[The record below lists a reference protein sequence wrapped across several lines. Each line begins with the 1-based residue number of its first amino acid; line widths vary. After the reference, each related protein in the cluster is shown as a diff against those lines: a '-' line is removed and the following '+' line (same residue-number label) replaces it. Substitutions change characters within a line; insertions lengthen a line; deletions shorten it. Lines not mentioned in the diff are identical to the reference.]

1 MSVCYAAFVPE
12 LHYDDD
18 DENYVGGL
26 FWDGRS
32 PSLQDQAGIPLLNP
46 VEMGNRDKQM
56 VAEKVK
62 RTPYYNRIVQIYG
75 ETEHADSLFAH
86 VTDALAAYQ
95 ASRRSIPLHPSMM
108 RIKRKLSADRT
119 GSERQ
124 GTVQR

>member
-62 RTPYYNRIVQIYG
+62 RTPYYDRIVQIYG
-75 ETEHADSLFAH
+75 ETEHADSSFAH

-95 ASRRSIPLHPSMM
+95 ASREINPFTSKYDAYKKEIIS
-108 RIKRKLSADRT
+108 
-119 GSERQ
+119 
-124 GTVQR
+124 